1 MTIQIEFAGLL
12 VYLLVFVRFLGM
24 IVFNPVLMRSAV
36 PSMVR
41 IGIALLLTLIIAPMQ
56 PIEQVLEMSTVE
68 YTFAAIKE
76 LGIGFVYGMVF
87 IIFYYLMYYVGD
99 RVDMDIGM
107 AMAKS
112 MDPGANVQTGFAGS
126 YFTTIFVLYYFA
138 SGCFHTTIRMFANSF
153 VAIPPG
159 VVQFSVPIYEFVIDL
174 FIAIFLLALRMVAP
188 FMVAEFVLQCAM
200 GILMKFVP
208 QITIFVINFQLRI
221 MLGMLMLLVF
231 TPYVAEFIDS
241 YISVMFDNMA
251 DIPALFV
258 GSATG

>member
-1 MTIQIEFAGLL
+1 MTVSIEFSGLL
-12 VYLLVFVRFLGM
+12 MYLLVFIRFLGM
-24 IVFNPVLMRSAV
+24 FVFNPVLMRTAV

-41 IGIALLLTLIIAPMQ
+41 IGISLMLTLIIAPMQ
-56 PIEQVLEMSTVE
+56 TVEPVLALSTVE

-76 LGIGFVYGMVF
+76 LALGFVYGMVF
-87 IIFYYLMYYVGD
+87 MIFYYLLYFVGD

-138 SGCFHTTIRMFANSF
+138 SGCFRTTIGMFVTSF
-153 VAIPPG
+153 EQIPPG
-159 VVQFSVPIYEFVIDL
+159 VVTLGVPVYEFVINL
-174 FIAIFLLALRMVAP
+174 FITVFLLAIRMVAP

-221 MLGMLMLLVF
+221 ILGLLMLLIF
-231 TPYVAEFIDS
+231 TPYIVDFIDN
-241 YISVMFDNMA
+241 YLTVMFDNLA
-251 DIPALFV
+251 DIPDLFASLLS
-258 GSATG
+258 G